1 MSNQPKCIACDE
13 NCSFKDTIGKEK
25 WDALRTKS
33 EKWDG
38 LDKYGELCKSTDWDA
53 GPANKYIHISCY
65 TSISSARTHKQAVN
79 RKEKQKEAQ
88 KQCSSASNE
97 GKHVSK
103 TTLKMKSHIWVGIHL
118 QLSYYHNI

>member
-1 MSNQPKCIACDE
+1 MSNQPKCIACGE
-13 NCSFKDTIGKEK
+13 NCSLKETIGKEK

-38 LDKYGELCKSTDWDA
+38 LDKYGDLCKSTDWDA

-65 TSISSARTHKQAVN
+65 TSISSPRTLKQAVN
-79 RKEKQKEAQ
+79 RKEKQQKAQ

-97 GKHVSK
+97 GKLVSE
-103 TTLKMKSHIWVGIHL
+103 TTVKMKSHIWLGIYL
-118 QLSYYHNI
+118 